1 MVLMGVLVDSD
12 VLIEILRGTQKA
24 LDRVARHLESGDR
37 VCYSVITEAEI
48 LAGMRPGEEDAVDAL
63 LGSLE
68 AMAVDRTIAQTAGS
82 LKRKYGKSQ
91 GLLLPD
97 AIIAATAIAH
107 DLDLVTGNV
116 KRFRFREVR
125 IAT

>member
-1 MVLMGVLVDSD
+1 MGVLVDSD
-12 VLIEILRGTQKA
+12 VLIEILRGTRKA
-24 LDRVARHLESGDR
+24 LDTVTRHMESGDR

-68 AMAVDRTIAQTAGS
+68 PLAVDRAIAQSAGS
-82 LKRKYGKSQ
+82 LKRKYWKSQ

-107 DLDLVTGNV
+107 DLDLVTGNL
-116 KRFRFREVR
+116 KHFRFREVR
-125 IAT
+125 LAD